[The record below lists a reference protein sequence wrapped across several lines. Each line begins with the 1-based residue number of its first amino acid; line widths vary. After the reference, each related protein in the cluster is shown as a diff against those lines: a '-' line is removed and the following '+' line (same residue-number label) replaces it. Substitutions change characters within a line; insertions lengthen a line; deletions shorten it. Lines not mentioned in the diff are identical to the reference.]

1 MATLAVISEAGID
14 KIPTS
19 LKQVGV
25 RRDYQMID
33 PRKID
38 IETDFNPRKYGVSG
52 NRDHLDT
59 LKRSISEI
67 GLIQPLVVRFN
78 TETGRATI
86 VDGESRLRAIMELIA
101 EGHQIL
107 SEADVPCFPAP
118 KGANDEASRL
128 LTAITANTGKPL
140 YKWELGG
147 AFQRLFDFGLSPEKI
162 AARTGHTE
170 RFIREAIELADAPE
184 EVKELLSSQ
193 AITTGSALSVLR
205 AEPTSAV
212 HTLQAQVAAKVASG
226 GKGPVKRAKAA
237 SKAGQDKPENV
248 SAHVLYAAEAMATA
262 LDRWR
267 EDATAPAETALIA
280 AHDAYR
286 KLIRAPKKGEGA

>member
-1 MATLAVISEAGID
+1 MSTLAVTPEVGIE

-33 PRKID
+33 PRLID
-38 IETDFNPRKYGVSG
+38 IETDFNPRKYNVAG
-52 NRDHLDT
+52 NRTHIDT

-86 VDGESRLRAIMELIA
+86 VDGETRLRAIMELIG
-101 EGHQIL
+101 EGHPIL

-118 KGANDEASRL
+118 KGANEEASRL

-170 RFIREAIELADAPE
+170 RFILEAIELADAPD
-184 EVKELLSSQ
+184 EVKELLSQ
-193 AITTGSALSVLR
+193 GSVTPALALATIRTPGVD
-205 AEPTSAV
+205 ASAV
-212 HTLQAQVAAKVASG
+212 LKTQVQVAMANGQTTA
-226 GKGPVKRAKAA
+226 KRAKTTTPAKDE
-237 SKAGQDKPENV
+237 SKNV
-248 SAHVLYAAEAMATA
+248 SNLVLYAAEEMAKA
-262 LDRWR
+262 LDVWF
-267 EDATAPAETALIA
+267 EDATDQGFNKVIE
-280 AHDAYR
+280 AHTAYR
-286 KLIRAPKKGEGA
+286 KLIRAPKQGEAA

>member
-1 MATLAVISEAGID
+1 MASLAVISEAGID

-33 PRKID
+33 PRLID
-38 IETDFNPRKYGVSG
+38 IETDFNPRKYDNLG
-52 NRDHLDT
+52 NRNHIDT

-67 GLIQPLVVRFN
+67 GLIQPLTVRFN
-78 TETGRATI
+78 AETGRATI
-86 VDGESRLRAIMELIA
+86 VDGESRLRAIMELIE
-101 EGHQIL
+101 EGHPIL

-170 RFIREAIELADAPE
+170 RFIREAIELADAPD
-184 EVKELLSSQ
+184 EVKELLSAGS
-193 AITTGSALSVLR
+193 ITTGNAISVLR
-205 AEPTSAV
+205 AEPASAV
-212 HTLQAQVAAKVASG
+212 HTLKTQVAAKVASG
-226 GKGPVKRAKAA
+226 AKGPVKRAKAPSA
-237 SKAGQDKPENV
+237 AKEESKNV
-248 SAHVLYAAEAMATA
+248 SNLVLYAAEEMAKA
-262 LDRWR
+262 LDRWT
-267 EDATAPAETALIA
+267 EDATPAAETAVIE
-280 AHDAYR
+280 AHKAYR
-286 KLIRAPKKGEGA
+286 KLIRAPKQGEAA

>member
-1 MATLAVISEAGID
+1 MASLAVISEAGIE
-14 KIPTS
+14 KVPTS

-33 PRKID
+33 PRLID
-38 IETDFNPRKYGVSG
+38 IETDFNPRKYNVSG
-52 NRDHLDT
+52 NREHIDT

-78 TETGRATI
+78 SETGRATV
-86 VDGESRLRAIMELIA
+86 VDGETRLRAILELID
-101 EGHQIL
+101 EGHPIL

-162 AARTGHTE
+162 ATRTGHTE

-184 EVKELLSSQ
+184 EIKDLLSASSITPSLALATLRTEGTEAT
-193 AITTGSALSVLR
+193 AILKARV
-205 AEPTSAV
+205 EV
-212 HTLQAQVAAKVASG
+212 AKVNG
-226 GKGPVKRAKAA
+226 QKTVKRDKAPTPAKDEA
-237 SKAGQDKPENV
+237 KNV
-248 SAHVLYAAEAMATA
+248 SNLVLYAAEEMAKA
-262 LDRWR
+262 LDVWR
-267 EDATAPAETALIA
+267 EDATAAAEAKLIE
-280 AHDAYR
+280 AHTAYR
-286 KLIRAPKKGEGA
+286 KLIRAPKQGESA